1 MTHHIFRAAK
11 LGILANSICSFFLS
25 SSIHVPFVEQKD
37 LEVVLLPEAAEKLME
52 MFVYLWYSSGNPHRE
67 VKHFGSV
74 AANVARVK
82 LQFSLQ
88 VPFFDPLHEELFSVN
103 KRDI

>member
-1 MTHHIFRAAK
+1 M
-11 LGILANSICSFFLS
+11 FFLFVFDS
-25 SSIHVPFVEQKD
+25 LQIPFVEQKD

-74 AANVARVK
+74 AENVARVK
-82 LQFSLQ
+82 LQLSLQ

>member
-1 MTHHIFRAAK
+1 
-11 LGILANSICSFFLS
+11 
-25 SSIHVPFVEQKD
+25 
-37 LEVVLLPEAAEKLME
+37 ME

-74 AANVARVK
+74 AENVARVK